1 MELSQEIKLEGME
14 DSGTYVSL
22 SYILMRVNKP
32 FEAP

>member
-14 DSGTYVSL
+14 DSGKYLSL
-22 SYILMRVNKP
+22 SYILMRENKP